1 MVIFISELR
10 RGRKGFLIWSAAISF
25 MLVICVLMFPE
36 MKGEMESV
44 TDMFANMGGFTQ
56 AFGMDRLNFGTLI
69 GFYGIEC
76 GNILG
81 IGGGFY
87 AAYLGIS
94 MLAKEE
100 HEHTAEFLLTHPVRR
115 IDIMLQKALAV
126 AAQLISLNLI
136 ILLLSVVSV
145 LAIGEDLPIKELLLL
160 HGAYLI
166 LQLEIA
172 LICFGVSAFL
182 RRGSIGIGLGLA
194 AVLYFLNI
202 LCNISEN
209 AAFLKY
215 ITPFA
220 YAEPAD
226 ILENLSLNT
235 GLILLGCVYAAV
247 AVGVG
252 VFEYTRKDIAA

>member
-10 RGRKGFLIWSAAISF
+10 RGRKGFLIWSAAISI

-172 LICFGVSAFL
+172 LI
-182 RRGSIGIGLGLA
+182 
-194 AVLYFLNI
+194 
-202 LCNISEN
+202 
-209 AAFLKY
+209 
-215 ITPFA
+215 
-220 YAEPAD
+220 
-226 ILENLSLNT
+226 
-235 GLILLGCVYAAV
+235 
-247 AVGVG
+247 
-252 VFEYTRKDIAA
+252 